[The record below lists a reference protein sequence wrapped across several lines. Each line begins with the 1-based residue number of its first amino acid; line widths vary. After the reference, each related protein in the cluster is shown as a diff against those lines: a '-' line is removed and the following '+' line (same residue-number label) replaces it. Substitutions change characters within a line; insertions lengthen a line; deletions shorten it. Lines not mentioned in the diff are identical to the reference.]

1 MVSPMQAGTK
11 PLPWYRE
18 PWPWLLMAGP
28 AAVIVAGIYT
38 MALAIRSDDGLVAE
52 DYYKRGLAINQVL
65 AREQRARALNIAAQA
80 DFAGGRVRIAMSA
93 DTVLPPTLRLR
104 IIHPTRAGEDRELLV
119 VAQGNKLYA
128 GELPS
133 LGHEARRLVLEDPS
147 GTWRIAGNLDT
158 NGGGTRLD
166 STR

>member
-1 MVSPMQAGTK
+1 MQVTPE

-28 AAVIVAGIYT
+28 AIAVIAGIYT

-52 DYYKRGLAINQVL
+52 DYYRRGLAINQVL
-65 AREQRARALNIAAQA
+65 AREELA
-80 DFAGGRVRIAMSA
+80 RVRKIVALVGFSGNKVRITMSA

-104 IIHPTRAGEDRELLV
+104 IVHPTRAGEDRDLLL
-119 VAQGNKLYA
+119 VAQGGNTYSGDWPL
-128 GELPS
+128 LS
-133 LGHEARRLVLEDPS
+133 HEARRLILEDPA
-147 GTWRIAGNLDT
+147 GTWRIDGNLDK
-158 NGGGTRLD
+158 NGASTRLD

>member
-1 MVSPMQAGTK
+1 MQAGTK

-18 PWPWLLMAGP
+18 PWPWLLMVGP
-28 AAVIVAGIYT
+28 AAVIIAGIAT

-65 AREQRARALNIAAQA
+65 AREQRARALNIAAQV
-80 DFAGGRVRIAMSA
+80 DFAGGKVGVAMSA

-104 IIHPTRAGEDRELLV
+104 IVHPTRAGEDRDLLLV
-119 VAQGNKLYA
+119 AWGGNLYA

-133 LGHEARRLVLEDPS
+133 LSHEARRLILEDPA
-147 GTWRIAGNLDT
+147 GTWRIAGDLDK

-166 STR
+166 SMR